1 MTTKSIRYLYDI
13 EYIKHYNYYDDV
25 ELDDDKVEQSYDE
38 NQNCQVYET
47 MESITKDLE
56 SVENFSS
63 EEEDTVANLSF
74 SFVRVSTIIF
84 IYLASSSILIHI
96 SLSYEFF
103 STRIYYLPIG
113 L

>member
-1 MTTKSIRYLYDI
+1 MTERRKSVTTKSIRYLYDI

-84 IYLASSSILIHI
+84 IY
-96 SLSYEFF
+96 
-103 STRIYYLPIG
+103 
-113 L
+113 